1 MSEERKLNTIKSL
14 WARGDVISDIA
25 QSVGMSLSAT
35 KKRLVRAGLRRVKG
49 RLYPVLDWPDEQLE
63 ELRTRWARGESGT
76 EIAKVL
82 GVSRSAVLGKLS
94 REGLKR
100 GDVWAGDRLE
110 TLKKHHAEGKNPSEI
125 GKLMGMSRSGIIGK
139 LSRLGLRTEDNIVRK
154 KTNVADAGTKT
165 RIKRKVEEAVA
176 AAREVKP
183 VKEKPVKP
191 KHCINIMDLTYTT
204 CRWPEG
210 DPRDDDF
217 GYCGAYV
224 EQDDNPKPGKRN
236 SVYCTKHHAK
246 AHNVQ
251 SGSAGGADAK
261 GASGRLAPKALGE
274 VRVVV

>member
-1 MSEERKLNTIKSL
+1 MSEDRKLNTIKSL

-25 QSVGMSLSAT
+25 QAVGMSLSST
-35 KKRLVRAGLRRVKG
+35 KKRLVRAGLRRVEG
-49 RLYPVLDWPDEQLE
+49 RLYPVLEWSDEQLE
-63 ELRTRWARGESGT
+63 ELRTRWARGETGT

-100 GDVWAGDRLE
+100 GDVWVGDRLE
-110 TLKKHHAEGKNPSEI
+110 ALKKHHAEGKNPSEI

-139 LSRLGLRTEDNIVRK
+139 LSRLGLRTDDNVSKRK
-154 KTNVADAGTKT
+154 ISATDASTNT
-165 RIKRKVEEAVA
+165 RIKRKVEEAVK

-183 VKEKPVKP
+183 VKAKPVEP
-191 KHCINIMDLTYTT
+191 KHHISIMDLTYTT

-224 EQDDNPKPGKRN
+224 EKDDNPKPGKRN
-236 SVYCTKHHAK
+236 PVYCTKHHAK
-246 AHNVQ
+246 AHNPQ

-261 GASGRLAPKALGE
+261 RASGRVAPKALGE
-274 VRVVV
+274 AGVVV